1 MRSGGV
7 VTTSLKIVAVAGG
20 GAAVFAMK
28 RSLSEISEYQ
38 HAGRN
43 VNAC

>member
-1 MRSGGV
+1 MHSGIVTTTLEV
-7 VTTSLKIVAVAGG
+7 VTVAGG